1 LSDAGG
7 QHAAAALLRRAG
19 SAQPTEQRLLIAA
32 ALREVMTRT
41 PVVVGGAAEA
51 YWAGDLYRPTDLDL
65 CPRPTVADEAALT
78 ALGFQKEGR
87 HWVHA
92 DLVYGVEFPGSGDD
106 IQRTVEVSVGGAHAV
121 VIAVEDLYLDRLRQ
135 STMTERTRDRHF
147 QDAVAIIVARRT
159 ALDWTYIDQRIEE
172 EAATGQPL
180 VGVAMQR
187 MHPRVRAAAR
197 RALARIRRQEL
208 PEPRDPDHIA

>member
-1 LSDAGG
+1 VSDAAG

-19 SAQPTEQRLLIAA
+19 SAQPMEQRLLIAA

-65 CPRPTVADEAALT
+65 CPPPTIADEAALT

-92 DLVYGVEFPGSGDD
+92 DLMYGVEFPGSGDD

-121 VIAVEDLYLDRLRQ
+121 VISVEDLYLDRLRH
-135 STMTERTRDRHF
+135 STRDRHF

-159 ALDWTYIDQRIEE
+159 ALDWTYINQRVQ
-172 EAATGQPL
+172 EAATAQPL
-180 VGVAMQR
+180 VGVSMQR

-197 RALARIRRQEL
+197 QALARIRRQEL
-208 PEPRDPDHIA
+208 PEPRGPDHGA